1 MIHDWFCLINRPQIH
16 THTGLFWSKSQILFH
31 TYIFQYIFIKSYYK
45 NNHHVF
51 ITYKMSTVVF
61 CFLKKKIRL
70 KYPYDSKLL
79 FHYLF
84 NSWSKQGPKFFFL
97 LICLLSFMWSIGFC
111 FPWKVFVEETGNFFW
126 RDYHSPKFCLLCLM
140 SVLLN
145 LSFVFLHGTLLLVDK
160 HVQYFL
166 TQPPIKAIQMHS
178 W

>member
-1 MIHDWFCLINRPQIH
+1 MIHDWFCLINRPPIH

-31 TYIFQYIFIKSYYK
+31 TYIFQYILIKSYYK

-61 CFLKKKIRL
+61 CFL
-70 KYPYDSKLL
+70 
-79 FHYLF
+79 
-84 NSWSKQGPKFFFL
+84 NQGSNTHMILNFFFIIYSIHDPNKVQFFFFL
-97 LICLLSFMWSIGFC
+97 LIYLLSFMWSIGFC
-111 FPWKVFVEETGNFFW
+111 FSRKVFVEETGNLFW

-145 LSFVFLHGTLLLVDK
+145 LSFVFLHGTLFLVDK
-160 HVQYFL
+160 HIQYFL